1 MTAPTRNRFD
11 SGQGLLHFPEQTK
24 DRGRNMVNKAISL
37 SALMVLVACGGNPF
51 LTPEEFPEPT
61 EELGGTTNPAA
72 SRSINRFELRDSVGG
87 GYVTDTDYDSVSGTF
102 TVDGLPFDGINE
114 YNEITVP
121 NVTTPFDLYEPNPIA
136 VDEVN
141 GIPVAVFLHRAVR
154 GQSTSGDTSFAII
167 RTGQYINFGFGGFV
181 FERNGSVTLPQANG
195 SSSFAVYNGDY
206 AGVRD
211 FTNSG
216 GLEYV
221 TGDMNITID
230 LGDFDGSGA
239 LIGSVTNRQVYDL
252 NGVNVTPQ
260 IVAALAD
267 DFDNAALTELPAI
280 TFTVQENTL
289 TPAGEISG
297 SARSFPINGDGA
309 SERWEDGR
317 FYGVIS
323 GAGADQ
329 EVVGVIVITATDPR
343 FGNAGGTP
351 DPTGGTATVSVRET
365 GGFILYR

>member
-1 MTAPTRNRFD
+1 
-11 SGQGLLHFPEQTK
+11 
-24 DRGRNMVNKAISL
+24 MVNKVVSL
-37 SALMVLVACGGNPF
+37 SALMFLVACGGNPF
-51 LTPEEFPEPT
+51 AVEEEFPEPT

-72 SRSINRFELRDSVGG
+72 SRPISRFELRDSQGG
-87 GYVTDTDYDSVSGTF
+87 GYVTDTTYDAATGTF

-121 NVTTPFDLYEPNPIA
+121 GITTPFDLYEPNPIA
-136 VDEVN
+136 EDTVN
-141 GIPVAVFLHRAVR
+141 GIPVDVFLHRAVR

-181 FERNGSVTLPQANG
+181 FERNGSVTLPQATG
-195 SSSFAVYNGDY
+195 ASSFAVYNGDY

-211 FTNSG
+211 FTNRG

-221 TGDMNITID
+221 TGNMNITID

-239 LIGSVTNRQVYDL
+239 IIGSVTNRQVFDL

-267 DFDNAALTELPAI
+267 DFDNAALTALPAI
-280 TFTVQENTL
+280 SFTVEEGTL
-289 TPAGEISG
+289 SPAGEISG
-297 SARSFPINGDGA
+297 TARSFPANGDGI
-309 SERWEDGR
+309 SELWEEGR

-329 EVVGVIVITATDPR
+329 EVVGVIVIQATDPR
-343 FGNAGGTP
+343 FGNAAGANNDPLGGT
-351 DPTGGTATVSVRET
+351 TNSVVRET